1 MIELNIGLLCKNVFV
16 GIRKSVATLL
26 RGNETVLNQTLTKK
40 GSNTWK
46 SPTNLDDRQR
56 VFFLNF
62 MHNIGLC
69 CHCCL

>member
-40 GSNTWK
+40 GSNT
-46 SPTNLDDRQR
+46 
-56 VFFLNF
+56 
-62 MHNIGLC
+62 
-69 CHCCL
+69 